1 MENTTLNDK
10 EKKVLEYIKKQIKD
24 TGYPPSVR
32 EICAALGFKST
43 SSAHQYI
50 WRLAEKGYIDKGDLK
65 TRAIRVVGTESTIS
79 VPIVGKVAAGE
90 PILATENIEDYMS
103 IGESFFTKDALQND
117 NFILKVQGESMIE
130 AGINDGDYII
140 VTKQST
146 ARNGQIVVA
155 MIEGEATVKTFYK
168 EDGYIRLQPENSTMD
183 PIIVKDCQILGK
195 VIGLFRKG
203 TAPTETGSEDTDPIP
218 SVTNVKST
226 ITNNNTVNLTWTGL
240 SADDMLNLY
249 VDDSFGTLGYDI
261 YIKDGQNGK
270 ENYVGTTTSNSY
282 THVTNYS
289 NPIYIIYTAYSN
301 YKTNK
306 SKGVEHKVQITTD
319 FDIIVKDCEI
329 NTQNEI
335 DSCTKGI
342 SVLYNSVDVT
352 NKSTIKVL
360 NNANNSIKYE
370 ITYQGKVKTV
380 NGKLTI
386 KQPTTTSSQ
395 LQ

>member
-1 MENTTLNDK
+1 MNKSVRDANGLNRRERTILRYIQK
-10 EKKVLEYIKKQIKD
+10 EMSLK
-24 TGYPPSVR
+24 GYSPSVR

-195 VIGLFRKG
+195 VIGLFRK
-203 TAPTETGSEDTDPIP
+203 I
-218 SVTNVKST
+218 
-226 ITNNNTVNLTWTGL
+226 
-240 SADDMLNLY
+240 
-249 VDDSFGTLGYDI
+249 
-261 YIKDGQNGK
+261 
-270 ENYVGTTTSNSY
+270 
-282 THVTNYS
+282 
-289 NPIYIIYTAYSN
+289 
-301 YKTNK
+301 
-306 SKGVEHKVQITTD
+306 
-319 FDIIVKDCEI
+319 
-329 NTQNEI
+329 
-335 DSCTKGI
+335 
-342 SVLYNSVDVT
+342 
-352 NKSTIKVL
+352 
-360 NNANNSIKYE
+360 
-370 ITYQGKVKTV
+370 
-380 NGKLTI
+380 
-386 KQPTTTSSQ
+386 
-395 LQ
+395 